1 MRTRPYSR
9 HFSPSDRNP
18 KYMLGNNETI
28 LLIEDDRVDIMTVQ
42 RALQKNNLSNPLHV
56 ARTGLQ
62 ALDML
67 RGANGVVKLDPLP
80 ALILLDLNLP
90 KMSGIEFLQELRKD
104 PQLSA
109 LRIIVL
115 TSSNEPQ
122 DRAAAF
128 EYEVDDYIV
137 KPHSFD
143 EFTRAVAAILALWD

>member
-1 MRTRPYSR
+1 
-9 HFSPSDRNP
+9 
-18 KYMLGNNETI
+18 MLKKDETI

-42 RALQKNNLSNPLHV
+42 RALQKNNISNPLYI
-56 ARTGLQ
+56 ARTGLE

-67 RGANGVVKLDPLP
+67 RGENGARKIEPLP
-80 ALILLDLNLP
+80 ALTLLDLNLP
-90 KMSGIEFLQELRKD
+90 KMSGVEFLQELRRD
-104 PQLSA
+104 PELNS

-115 TSSNEPQ
+115 TSSNEPK

-143 EFTRAVAAILALWD
+143 EFTRAVAAVLALWE